1 MNILL
6 DTHTFLWWIA
16 DAPPLSRTARRLIGD
31 ARNVLYWSA
40 ASSWEAAIK
49 HGLGKLPL
57 PAAPEVF
64 FPAEL
69 LLNRVEPLPILDA
82 HAFQA
87 AQLPRHHRDPFDR
100 MLVAQAQVET
110 LVLLSDDSQLRLYDV
125 KVRW

>member
-1 MNILL
+1 MRILL

-16 DAPPLSRTARRLIGD
+16 NAPQLSKTARRLIGD
-31 ARNVLYWSA
+31 AGNVLYWSA

-49 HGLGKLPL
+49 HSLGKLPL

-69 LLNRVEPLPILDA
+69 LLNQVELLPILDA

-87 AQLPRHHRDPFDR
+87 AQLPAHHKDPFDR
-100 MLVAQAQVET
+100 MLVAQAQMED
-110 LVLLSDDSQLRLYDV
+110 LVLLSDDSQIRPYDV
-125 KVRW
+125 DVRW